1 MNKVALVM
9 VTAAVIVGTV
19 LWVMYHR
26 SSASQRAAP
35 EFRDL
40 VLSQLKAE
48 FPSRNFRASPGDP
61 SSVFVDGFKL
71 GLDNLRR
78 KYEQSDRSE
87 KALKELVR
95 NQMILV
101 TGETEG
107 GLRFPRT
114 FEEARDRLLPQIMPP
129 AIEADTNQ
137 VRLPFGGGLFIGIVA
152 DQDRAYM
159 YLTRDTLEKWG
170 TPKEDIYRIAVE
182 NLDSRSKGI
191 KLEAFKKGDT
201 SFVAVGGDDGY
212 AAARIML
219 PGLKKLLGEKLG
231 FPFNFGVPNRDF
243 LMCWSVSGDEGSR
256 QFVTGRLKADF
267 EQQPYPI
274 SASIFQ
280 VAADGTITE
289 EVRAQLGAAPNA
301 APPHR

>member
-1 MNKVALVM
+1 MNKVALAM
-9 VTAAVIVGTV
+9 VAAAVIAVTM
-19 LWVMYHR
+19 LWLMYHR
-26 SSASQRAAP
+26 SSASQMAAP
-35 EFRDL
+35 GFRDL
-40 VLSQLKAE
+40 VLSHLRAE
-48 FPSRNFRASPGDP
+48 FPSRSFRASPGDP

-95 NQMILV
+95 NQMLLV
-101 TGETEG
+101 TGETGG
-107 GLRFPRT
+107 GLRFPST

-129 AIEADTNQ
+129 AIAADTNQ
-137 VRLPFGGGLFIGIVA
+137 VRFPFGGGLFIGIVA

-159 YLTRDTLEKWG
+159 YLTGDTIGKWG
-170 TPKEDIYRIAVE
+170 TPKENIYRIAVE
-182 NLDSRSKGI
+182 NLDSRSKGL

-219 PGLKKLLGEKLG
+219 PGLRKLLGEKLG

-243 LMCWSVSGDEGSR
+243 LICWSAPGDEGSR
-256 QFVTGRLKADF
+256 EFVTGRLKADF

-274 SASIFQ
+274 SASVFQ
-280 VAADGTITE
+280 MAADGTITE
-289 EVRAQLGAAPNA
+289 EVQAQQGASPNA